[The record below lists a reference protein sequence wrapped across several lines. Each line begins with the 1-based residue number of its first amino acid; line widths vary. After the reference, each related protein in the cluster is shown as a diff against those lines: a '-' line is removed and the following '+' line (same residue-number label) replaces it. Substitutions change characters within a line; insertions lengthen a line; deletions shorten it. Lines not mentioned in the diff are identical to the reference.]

1 MSTRTENGAE
11 ISKNTDK
18 PFQQYFW
25 VIAFILIYYLSMQYA
40 KHADITVQHYD
51 SKEYWNL
58 ANDIL
63 YNGYNPIYILR
74 FP

>member
-1 MSTRTENGAE
+1 MSNKTDNGAE
-11 ISKNTDK
+11 ISKKTNK
-18 PFQQYFW
+18 RFQRYYW
-25 VIAFILIYYLSMQYA
+25 AIVFILIFFLSMQYA